1 MFNLPKA
8 FLILEDGKP
17 VCIAHT
23 KELAETAIKWGVTPR
38 TMLEL
43 RVFTG
48 PSTVKLEDDQ

>member
-1 MFNLPKA
+1 MFDLPRA

-17 VCIAHT
+17 VCIAPT
-23 KELAETAIKWGVTPR
+23 KELAEKAVKWGVNPR